1 MCVYVCVCMYD
12 VSRVAIDSKHVRV
25 SHLETQNVLFFGTN
39 LLDRFTS
46 VACYQKKKKKKKIR
60 SSLVEER
67 SFTFLCSPRPPRR
80 PLATCKHQE
89 SAGRDPRV
97 SK

>member
-1 MCVYVCVCMYD
+1 MCVCVYD

-46 VACYQKKKKKKKIR
+46 VASYQKKKKKKKNPLVSRRREKFHISVF
-60 SSLVEER
+60 SSA
-67 SFTFLCSPRPPRR
+67 SSSTF
-80 PLATCKHQE
+80 
-89 SAGRDPRV
+89 GNM
-97 SK
+97 